1 LAITESP
8 PQGRGLAGSAFRTRR
23 PCVSNDFLADERTRP
38 WHDNAIR
45 SGVRSSAVLPLLNGD
60 RAAGVLIFNSPELG
74 TFTPELVEL
83 LQRLAENVSF
93 ALGNFDRTDEKAKAE
108 KQKDRL
114 TGMFE
119 ALSATNEA
127 IMRAK
132 TRAQLFELVCEAAVL
147 GGTFSSATIA
157 LADPA
162 GEFLRIAAS
171 KGINYDRMRNRRFAI
186 SAADPEGRGLTGT
199 SFRTREPCIMN
210 DFLADERTTHWHAL
224 AREDGTRSG
233 ASFPLLKNGDRAV
246 GVLLFLSCD
255 EAAFTD
261 DLVELLGRLAENV
274 SSPSITSIASTKSR
288 RPRSKRSG

>member
-1 LAITESP
+1 LWLALRFRLSKAGSSVGVLLFFVSKSWAADKEIVALLARMAENVSFALDNFDRADKKAKADQETERLARMFASLSATNEAIMRAKSRAELFEMVCQAAVHGAKFASTTVALAESDSLHLRVVASTGPGAGAMRLSEFAITESL
-8 PQGRGLAGSAFRTRR
+8 PQGRGLTGSAFRTRR

-45 SGVRSSAVLPLLNGD
+45 SGVRSCAALPLLNGD

-83 LQRLAENVSF
+83 PQRLAENVSF

-132 TRAQLFELVCEAAVL
+132 TRAQLFELV
-147 GGTFSSATIA
+147 
-157 LADPA
+157 P
-162 GEFLRIAAS
+162 
-171 KGINYDRMRNRRFAI
+171 GI
-186 SAADPEGRGLTGT
+186 
-199 SFRTREPCIMN
+199 
-210 DFLADERTTHWHAL
+210 
-224 AREDGTRSG
+224 
-233 ASFPLLKNGDRAV
+233 RA
-246 GVLLFLSCD
+246 
-255 EAAFTD
+255 E
-261 DLVELLGRLAENV
+261 
-274 SSPSITSIASTKSR
+274 
-288 RPRSKRSG
+288 